1 MPLTLALS
9 RWWKGEKEDEKI
21 LTMPPH
27 PDPLPRWGEGKKEK
41 DLTASLTFVLSRK
54 GREEKKDGKVLM
66 DKIKG
71 ELGNGRVMAG
81 L

>member
-1 MPLTLALS
+1 
-9 RWWKGEKEDEKI
+9 
-21 LTMPPH
+21 MPPH
-27 PDPLPRWGEGKKEK
+27 PDLFPRGGEG
-41 DLTASLTFVLSRK
+41 TCK
-54 GREEKKDGKVLM
+54 GREGMKGKILKTPSPLPSPAEWRGKSEDGKVLM

>member
-1 MPLTLALS
+1 VG
-9 RWWKGEKEDEKI
+9 RGKKEDEKI
-21 LTMPPH
+21 LTMP
-27 PDPLPRWGEGKKEK
+27 
-41 DLTASLTFVLSRK
+41 LTLALSRG
-54 GREEKKDGKVLM
+54 GRGKSEDGKVLM